1 MFFGEYNHNVDD
13 KGRMSIPSR
22 FREELGDQFFITK
35 GLDDCLF
42 VFPAEEW
49 KAFVD
54 KLKQL
59 PLSNKQARKFSRFF
73 YSGAIECNL
82 DKQGRVNI
90 GSHLREYAKIEKEVC
105 VIGVGTRLEIWNKS
119 IWDSDNDAESLNYD
133 DIATQMEALGI

>member
-1 MFFGEYNHNVDD
+1 MFFGEYNHNIDD

-49 KAFVD
+49 KEFVD
-54 KLKQL
+54 KLKKL
-59 PLSNKQARKFSRFF
+59 PLSNKQARNFTRFF
-73 YSGAIECNL
+73 YSGAIDCSL

-90 GSHLREYAKIEKEVC
+90 GSHLRDHADLEKEVC
-105 VIGVGTRLEIWNKS
+105 VIGVGTRIEIWRRDTWEKNNS
-119 IWDSDNDAESLNYD
+119 SEDLDYD